1 MGDIF
6 LLSLVAAANATLLAA
21 VTVMLFLE
29 NPKQLLLGYLAGA
42 LLVSLTIGFVIVFV
56 VHDSGA
62 TETAQ
67 NSLSPSMDIAL
78 GAIFLLVSYVLG
90 SGRDE
95 RLKERRK
102 KKSEKADGDDAER
115 APSKTEKL
123 LGRGDA
129 RITFALGVV
138 FTLPGVAYL
147 AALRD
152 LQQLEYGAAGE
163 ILVILGFNLML
174 LILLEVPLVGY
185 LVAPERTVV
194 VVQRFRTWL
203 AQNSRRIAVVGAA
216 GLGVVL
222 LLRGAIGFLT

>member
-29 NPKQLLLGYLAGA
+29 NPKRLLVGYLAGA

-67 NSLSPSMDIAL
+67 NSLSPATDIAL
-78 GAIFLLVSYVLG
+78 GAIFLLVAYVLG

-102 KKSEKADGDDAER
+102 AKKGESDAEN
-115 APSKTEKL
+115 AEKGPSKTERL
-123 LGRGDA
+123 LGRGDV

-147 AALRD
+147 AALHD
-152 LQQLEYGAAGE
+152 LQQLDYGAAGE
-163 ILVILGFNLML
+163 ILVILGFNVML
-174 LILLEVPLVGY
+174 LILLEIPLVGY

-194 VVQRFRTWL
+194 EVQRFRTWL
-203 AQNSRRIAVVGAA
+203 THSSRRIAVVGAA
-216 GLGVVL
+216 GIGVIL
-222 LLRGAIGFLT
+222 LARGAIGFLT

>member
-29 NPKQLLLGYLAGA
+29 NPKRLLLGYLAGA
-42 LLVSLTIGFVIVFV
+42 LLISLTIGFVIVFV
-56 VHDSGA
+56 IHDSGA

-78 GAIFLLVSYVLG
+78 GAIFLLVAYVVS
-90 SGRDE
+90 SGRGE

-102 KKSEKADGDDAER
+102 AKKGADVENAGKG
-115 APSKTEKL
+115 PSKVEQL
-123 LGRGDA
+123 LGRGDP

-147 AALRD
+147 AALHD

-163 ILVILGFNLML
+163 ILVILGFNMML
-174 LILLEVPLVGY
+174 LALLEIPLVGY
-185 LVAPERTVV
+185 LLAPERTVIA
-194 VVQRFRTWL
+194 VQHFRTWL
-203 AQNSRRIAVVGAA
+203 TQSGRRIVVVGAA
-216 GLGVVL
+216 GVGVVL
-222 LLRGAIGFLT
+222 LVRGAIGFLT

>member
-29 NPKQLLLGYLAGA
+29 NPKRLLLGYLAGA

-78 GAIFLLVSYVLG
+78 GAIFLLVAYVLG
-90 SGRDE
+90 SGRDQ
-95 RLKERRK
+95 RVKERRNQNK
-102 KKSEKADGDDAER
+102 EEPDTEKG
-115 APSKTEKL
+115 PSKVDRL
-123 LGRGDA
+123 LGRGDV

-147 AALRD
+147 AALHD
-152 LQQLEYGAAGE
+152 LQQLGYGTAGE
-163 ILVILGFNLML
+163 ILVILGFNVML
-174 LILLEVPLVGY
+174 LILLEIPLVGY
-185 LVAPERTVV
+185 FVAPERTVV
-194 VVQRFRTWL
+194 EVQRFRTWL
-203 AQNSRRIAVVGAA
+203 THSSRRIAVIGAA
-216 GLGVVL
+216 GIGGL
-222 LLRGAIGFLT
+222 LLVRGVIEFLS

>member
-29 NPKQLLLGYLAGA
+29 NPKRLLLGYLAGA

-67 NSLSPSMDIAL
+67 SSLSPSMDIAL
-78 GAIFLLVSYVLG
+78 GAIFLLVAYVLG
-90 SGRDE
+90 SARDE
-95 RLKERRK
+95 RLRERRNAK
-102 KKSEKADGDDAER
+102 KGRSDAADAEKG
-115 APSKTEKL
+115 PSKVEQL

-129 RITFALGVV
+129 RITFAIGVV

-147 AALRD
+147 AALHD

-163 ILVILGFNLML
+163 ILVILGFNIML
-174 LILLEVPLVGY
+174 LALLEIPLVGY

-194 VVQRFRTWL
+194 EVQRFRTWL
-203 AQNSRRIAVVGAA
+203 TRSSRRIAVVGAA
-216 GLGVVL
+216 GIGAIL
-222 LLRGAIGFLT
+222 LARGLIGFLT

>member
-29 NPKQLLLGYLAGA
+29 NPKRLLLGYLAGA
-42 LLVSLTIGFVIVFV
+42 LLVSLTVGFVIVFV
-56 VHDSGA
+56 IHDSGA

-78 GAIFLLVSYVLG
+78 GAIFLLVAYVVS

-102 KKSEKADGDDAER
+102 ARKGASEAEKG
-115 APSKTEKL
+115 PSKVEQL

-147 AALRD
+147 AALHD
-152 LQQLEYGAAGE
+152 LQQLGYGAPGE
-163 ILVILGFNLML
+163 ILVILGFNFML
-174 LILLEVPLVGY
+174 LILLEIPLVGY
-185 LVAPERTVV
+185 LVAPERTVAA
-194 VVQRFRTWL
+194 VQRFRTWL
-203 AQNSRRIAVVGAA
+203 TQSSRRILVVGAA
-216 GLGVVL
+216 GIGVIL
-222 LLRGAIGFLT
+222 LVRGAIGFLT

>member
-29 NPKQLLLGYLAGA
+29 NPKRLLLGYLAGA

-56 VHDSGA
+56 MHDSGA
-62 TETAQ
+62 TESAQ

-78 GAIFLLVSYVLG
+78 GAIFLLVAYVLG
-90 SGRDE
+90 SGGDQ
-95 RLKERRK
+95 RLKERRNRNK
-102 KKSEKADGDDAER
+102 EEPDAEKG
-115 APSKTEKL
+115 PSKVDRL

-147 AALRD
+147 AALHD
-152 LQQLEYGAAGE
+152 LQQLGYGTVGE
-163 ILVILGFNLML
+163 ILVILGFNVML
-174 LILLEVPLVGY
+174 LILLEIPLVGY
-185 LVAPERTVV
+185 FVAPERTVV
-194 VVQRFRTWL
+194 EVQRFRTWL
-203 AQNSRRIAVVGAA
+203 THSSRRIAVIGAA
-216 GLGVVL
+216 GIGGL
-222 LLRGAIGFLT
+222 LLVRGVIGFLA

>member
-6 LLSLVAAANATLLAA
+6 LLSLVAAANPTLLAA

-29 NPKQLLLGYLAGA
+29 NPKRLLLGYLAGA

-67 NSLSPSMDIAL
+67 SSLSPSMDIAL
-78 GAIFLLVSYVLG
+78 GAIFLLVAYVLG

-95 RLKERRK
+95 RLKARRK
-102 KKSEKADGDDAER
+102 AKKEESGTEDAVKG
-115 APSKTEKL
+115 PSKAEQL

-129 RITFALGVV
+129 RIAFALGVV

-147 AALRD
+147 AALHD
-152 LQQLEYGAAGE
+152 LQQLEYGAAVE
-163 ILVILGFNLML
+163 ILVILGFNIML
-174 LILLEVPLVGY
+174 LVLLEIPLVGY
-185 LVAPERTVV
+185 LLAPERTVV
-194 VVQRFRTWL
+194 EVQRFRTWL
-203 AQNSRRIAVVGAA
+203 TRSSRRIAIVGAA
-216 GLGVVL
+216 GIGVIL
-222 LLRGAIGFLT
+222 LARGAIGFLT